1 MKGGAGIV
9 VTFFL
14 LMYHC
19 ARRIEMYKH
28 RVEIKDGDALIVG
41 HLYIPDGESD
51 RPCVI
56 ISHEF
61 GVDQNWETRYATELA
76 KRSYPVFTYDF
87 PGSGNG
93 CSEGRDTREMSIL
106 TEVGDL
112 KAVVRYLKQRLR
124 GRALVLAGFSM
135 GGMVS
140 ALAAAELGDEIAG
153 LILVYP
159 AFSAPDDARMGKALG
174 GKFDPHDLPDEF
186 STKKPPV
193 VLGRRFIE
201 DAFAVEDWLDRIGK
215 YKGPVLLM
223 HGESDRVVPLIYSE
237 MAAGVYE
244 NVKFFRFP
252 HAGHMFRAPW
262 VKNKAIQ
269 KMIIFLA
276 ELRLHIDSR
285 SIKHPGSA
293 EANKQI

>member
-1 MKGGAGIV
+1 
-9 VTFFL
+9 
-14 LMYHC
+14 
-19 ARRIEMYKH
+19 MYKH

-112 KAVVRYLKQRLR
+112 MAVVRYLKQRLR
-124 GRALVLAGFSM
+124 GKSLVLAGFSM

-223 HGESDRVVPLIYSE
+223 HGESDRVVPVIYSE

-244 NVKFFRFP
+244 NVRFFRFP

-262 VKNKAIQ
+262 VKSKAINR
-269 KMIIFLA
+269 MIVFLA
-276 ELRLHIDSR
+276 ELRLHMQSKD
-285 SIKHPGSA
+285 A
-293 EANKQI
+293 